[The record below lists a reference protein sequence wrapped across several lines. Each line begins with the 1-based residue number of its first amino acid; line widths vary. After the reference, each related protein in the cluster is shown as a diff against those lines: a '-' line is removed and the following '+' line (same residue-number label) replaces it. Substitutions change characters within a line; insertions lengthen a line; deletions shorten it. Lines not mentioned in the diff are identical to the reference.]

1 MFAWGIIVG
10 VVVTLIFG
18 EVGKAA
24 LTWLKQKFFK

>member
-1 MFAWGIIVG
+1 MFAWGLITG

-24 LTWLKQKFFK
+24 LTWVKQKLFK